1 MKDIDD
7 KMLSITNLA
16 ANIALIGKING
27 FKDEIPSKRRIKGV
41 VNKIVKLIPQSL
53 RLFSWQKPFWWWWFS
68 KHVYWST
75 NA

>member
-41 VNKIVKLIPQSL
+41 VNKIVKLIP
-53 RLFSWQKPFWWWWFS
+53 
-68 KHVYWST
+68 
-75 NA
+75 